1 MFDRD
6 YATCHQHAGRGH
18 NVGQDLRVVAGHSR
32 EELLADIIDPN
43 AKVQSNFINYRLD
56 TLDGQILTGIIARE
70 TQKSVTLRRA
80 EGIEDV
86 VPRSKIR
93 DLTSMGLS
101 VMPEGLEEGISPE
114 EMVDLISFIQSRTGQ
129 KLDRPAF

>member
-1 MFDRD
+1 
-6 YATCHQHAGRGH
+6 
-18 NVGQDLRVVAGHSR
+18 V
-32 EELLADIIDPN
+32 DIIDPN

-70 TQKSVTLRRA
+70 TEKTVTLRRA

-86 VPRSKIR
+86 VPRSRIC

-114 EMVDLISFIQSRTGQ
+114 EMVDVISFIQSRTGQ